1 MNRLIELQNIQAGY
15 GQKSVLKDVNLTVY
29 ERDFLGVIGPNGG
42 GKTTLMRVILGL
54 LKPSSGKI
62 QFYQDDQPVSR
73 ITIGYLPQYSQIDK
87 KFPISVHEVILSG
100 LYREKPFLRDYTS
113 GQKERVSEVI
123 TQMGLEGLE
132 KRQIGELSGGQL
144 QRVLLGRAIVQHP
157 QVVILDEPNTYLD
170 MRFEE
175 RLYQLLNEINRESAI
190 ILVSHD
196 IGTILQNVK
205 TVACVNETL
214 DYHPD
219 TRVSGQWLE
228 ERFGCPIELLGHG
241 HLPHRILGCHHG
253 KNILHRNSGDNQ

>member
-1 MNRLIELQNIQAGY
+1 MNKLIELKNIQAAY
-15 GQKSVLKDVNLTVY
+15 DQKVVLRDVNLSIY
-29 ERDFLGVIGPNGG
+29 EHDFLGVIGPNGG

-54 LKPSSGKI
+54 LKPISGEI
-62 QFYQDDQPVSR
+62 CFFQNNQPVPQL
-73 ITIGYLPQYSQIDK
+73 TIGYLPQYSQIDK
-87 KFPISVHEVILSG
+87 KFPISVREVIFSG
-100 LYREKPFLRDYTS
+100 LYREKPLFGGYS
-113 GQKERVSEVI
+113 ASQKERVAEVI

-157 QVVILDEPNTYLD
+157 QVVILDEPSTYLD

-175 RLYQLLNEINRESAI
+175 RLYRLLTDINRESAI
-190 ILVSHD
+190 VLVSHD

-219 TRVSGQWLE
+219 THVSGQWLE
-228 ERFGCPIELLGHG
+228 EKFGCPIELLGHG
-241 HLPHRILGCHHG
+241 HLPHRILACHHG
-253 KNILHRNSGDNQ
+253 PNLLHRSHE

>member
-1 MNRLIELQNIQAGY
+1 MNKVIELRDIKAGY
-15 GQKSVLKDVNLTVY
+15 DQNVVLHDVNLDIF

-54 LKPSSGKI
+54 LKPMSGQI
-62 QFYQDDQPVSR
+62 RFYQDGQPVPR
-73 ITIGYLPQYSQIDK
+73 LTLGYLPQYSQIDK
-87 KFPISVHEVILSG
+87 KFPISVREVIFSG
-100 LYREKPFLRDYTS
+100 LYREKPFLRDYTAK
-113 GQKERVSEVI
+113 QKERVAEVVA
-123 TQMGLEGLE
+123 QMGLEGLE

-157 QVVILDEPNTYLD
+157 QVVILDEPSTYLD

-190 ILVSHD
+190 VLVSHD

-219 TRVSGQWLE
+219 THVSGQWLE
-228 ERFGCPIELLGHG
+228 EKFGCPIELLGHG

-253 KNILHRNSGDNQ
+253 PNILGRSHE